1 MDKLPCITPDLPGIG
16 GKIKERPEH
25 FIVEELPL
33 YRPEGS
39 GQHLY
44 INLTRE
50 NLTTLELQK
59 KLADLFGL
67 RPSSVGF
74 AGIKD
79 KHARTTQ
86 TFSLMVGRAEEGFL
100 NTVKKKI
107 EESLPVT
114 VNWASLHRNKL
125 RRGHLLGNRFAIT
138 ITGLSEPKKALLQAR
153 KIADRLKRTG
163 LPNYF
168 GPQRFSKDNIRRGL
182 DIIKGKK
189 TGSRWLRRFFIS
201 SYQSYLCNCYLA
213 RRLEMGLFDRILPGD
228 IAKKYSTGGLFQVKD
243 VREAQLRY
251 ERGEISFTAPIFGS
265 RMRPATGPA
274 RELEQAVLEQSDVT
288 LEQLR
293 EAGAKGTR
301 RLGRLLVQNLEL
313 KLVPEGLLLTFS
325 LPKGAFATTV
335 LREIMKNDFII
346 K

>member
-138 ITGLSEPKKALLQAR
+138 ITGLSEPKKALVQAR

-243 VREAQLRY
+243 VREARLRY